1 METMFYDELKL
12 DDKTPT
18 FGTLGALIL
27 EEEEGGG
34 TRDLRNL
41 LERKRQKREPSSSRS
56 RECIVVQ
63 ELGGR
68 LIYHL

>member
-12 DDKTPT
+12 DDETPT

-56 RECIVVQ
+56 
-63 ELGGR
+63 
-68 LIYHL
+68 

>member
-12 DDKTPT
+12 DDETPT
-18 FGTLGALIL
+18 FGTPRALIL

-41 LERKRQKREPSSSRS
+41 LERKRKKREPSSSRS

-63 ELGGR
+63 EPGGR